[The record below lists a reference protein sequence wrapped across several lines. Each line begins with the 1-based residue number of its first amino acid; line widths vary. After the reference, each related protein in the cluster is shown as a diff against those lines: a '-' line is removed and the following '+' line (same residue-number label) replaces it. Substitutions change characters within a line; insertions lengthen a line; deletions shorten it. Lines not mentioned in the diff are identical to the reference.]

1 MGAERIA
8 VIGNGI
14 IGHGVTQVFAAAGH
28 PVQMIGR
35 IQARLVATDHLHGMQ
50 MIGRNQASLDAALV
64 KIKASLDEFVAN
76 DLLTKAE
83 ATAAIGRI
91 ATGTKLDA
99 ARDCAMVVE
108 AVTEDIPLKLQI
120 FGELDALCGPETIL
134 ASSSGQPASALI
146 ANVRHR
152 ERVIAT
158 HFWYPPQLIPLVE
171 ICGGPYCGPKVVA
184 RTVALVRGTGKE
196 PVVIEKEV
204 KGFIGNR
211 LQFALLREA
220 WALWADGIASAEAID
235 AVVKASFGRRID
247 ITGPI
252 ESADIGGLATM
263 VSFGNSL
270 IPDLS
275 ISPQAPE
282 KVAALLKS
290 EGMPGVY
297 DWQKRDPASLRAQR
311 MAELFRWLKADRAA
325 RAAR

>member
-1 MGAERIA
+1 MGQERIA

-14 IGHGVTQVFAAAGH
+14 IGHGVAQVFASAGH
-28 PVQMIGR
+28 PVTMIGR
-35 IQARLVATDHLHGMQ
+35 SRTSLDGAMQ
-50 MIGRNQASLDAALV
+50 KMRASLADFVGEGLLSHAEADAA
-64 KIKASLDEFVAN
+64 A
-76 DLLTKAE
+76 
-83 ATAAIGRI
+83 GRVVLS
-91 ATGTKLDA
+91 TELSDA
-99 ARDCAMVVE
+99 AGADLVIE
-108 AVTEDIPLKLQI
+108 AVTEDLPLKLEV
-120 FGELDALCGPETIL
+120 FGELDRICRPEAIL
-134 ASSSGQPASALI
+134 GSSSGQPASALI
-146 ANVRHR
+146 ANVRRR

-171 ICGGPYCGPKVVA
+171 ICGGPHCAPEVLA
-184 RTVALVRGTGKE
+184 RTVAIIRGTGKE

-235 AVVKASFGRRID
+235 AVVKASFGRRVG

-275 ISPQAPE
+275 TAPQAPE
-282 KVAALLKS
+282 QVAMRLKAGG
-290 EGMPGVY
+290 ELPGIY
-297 DWQKRDPASLRAQR
+297 DWSQRDAAALRAQR
-311 MAELFRWLKADRAA
+311 MAELFRWLKADRAG
-325 RAAR
+325 RK

>member
-35 IQARLVATDHLHGMQ
+35 
-50 MIGRNQASLDAALV
+50 NQASLDAALV
-64 KIKASLDEFVAN
+64 KIKASLDEFAAN

-83 ATAAIGRI
+83 VTAAIGRI

-99 ARDCAMVVE
+99 ARDCALVVE
-108 AVTEDIPLKLQI
+108 AVTEDIPLKLKI
-120 FGELDALCGPETIL
+120 FGELDALCGADTIL

-171 ICGGPYCGPKVVA
+171 ICGGPYCAPEVIA
-184 RTVALVRGTGKE
+184 QTVALVRGTGKE

-252 ESADIGGLATM
+252 ESADVGGLATM

-275 ISPQAPE
+275 TAPQAPE
-282 KVAALLKS
+282 KVAALLKN

-297 DWQKRDPASLRAQR
+297 DWQKRDAGALRAQR
-311 MAELFRWLKADRAA
+311 MTELFRWLKADRAA
-325 RAAR
+325 RSDK

>member
-1 MGAERIA
+1 MGAEKIA

-14 IGHGVTQVFAAAGH
+14 IGHGVAQVFAAAGH
-28 PVQMIGR
+28 PVTMVGRSEASLTAALGKIRASLAEFVENGLLSSAEAAGAVGR
-35 IQARLVATDHLHGMQ
+35 IQPATDL
-50 MIGRNQASLDAALV
+50 A
-64 KIKASLDEFVAN
+64 
-76 DLLTKAE
+76 
-83 ATAAIGRI
+83 
-91 ATGTKLDA
+91 A
-99 ARDCAMVVE
+99 ARDADLVIE
-108 AVTEDIPLKLQI
+108 AVTEDLPLKLKI
-120 FGELDALCGPETIL
+120 FGELDKLCRPEAIL

-146 ANVRHR
+146 ANVQHR
-152 ERVIAT
+152 GRVIAT

-171 ICGGPYCGPKVVA
+171 ICGGPHCAPDVLA
-184 RTVALVRGTGKE
+184 RTVALIRGTGKE

-235 AVVKASFGRRID
+235 AVVKASFGRRIG

-275 ISPQAPE
+275 TAPQAPE
-282 KVAALLKS
+282 KVAALLTK
-290 EGMPGVY
+290 EGMPGIY
-297 DWQKRDPASLRAQR
+297 DWSKRDAGDLRAKR
-311 MAELFRWLKADRAA
+311 MTELFRWLKADRAA
-325 RAAR
+325 RVKS

>member
-1 MGAERIA
+1 MGTEKIA

-14 IGHGVTQVFAAAGH
+14 IGHGVAQVFAAAGH
-28 PVQMIGR
+28 PVTM
-35 IQARLVATDHLHGMQ
+35 V
-50 MIGRNQASLDAALV
+50 GRNQASLDAALE
-64 KIKASLDEFVAN
+64 KIRTSLAEFAAN
-76 DLLTKAE
+76 GLLSGAE
-83 ATAAIGRI
+83 VSAAAGRI
-91 ATGTKLDA
+91 ATATDLGA
-99 ARDCAMVVE
+99 AIEADLVVE
-108 AVTEDIPLKLQI
+108 AVTEDLSLKLKI
-120 FGELDALCGPETIL
+120 FGELDRICRADTIL
-134 ASSSGQPASALI
+134 GSSSGQPASALV

-152 ERVIAT
+152 QRVIAT

-171 ICGGPYCGPKVVA
+171 ICGGPYCAPDVVA

-235 AVVKASFGRRID
+235 AVVKASFGRRIG

-275 ISPQAPE
+275 TAAQAPD
-282 KVAALLKS
+282 KVAALVKKD
-290 EGMPGVY
+290 GMPGIY
-297 DWQKRDPASLRAQR
+297 DWSKRDAGALRAER
-311 MAELFRWLKADRAA
+311 MKELFRWLKADRDA
-325 RAAR
+325 RTAKQ